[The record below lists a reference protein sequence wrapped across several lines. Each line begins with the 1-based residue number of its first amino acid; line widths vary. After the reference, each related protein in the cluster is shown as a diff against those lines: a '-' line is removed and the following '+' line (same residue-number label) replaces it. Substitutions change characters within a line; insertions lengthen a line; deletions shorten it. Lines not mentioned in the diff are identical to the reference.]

1 MVTDPVLYR
10 TEGNREGWGLGTVV
24 TGEEYAFKD
33 AGVLFSPI
41 AAVQEEHR
49 PMLPDSLVCIQDTLD
64 PDFYVYL
71 IFFNVSKYLKNNNN
85 SKSMV
90 VKNIHIRGLGIP
102 LLDSKGRQTLIT
114 KSSFLT

>member
-49 PMLPDSLVCIQDTLD
+49 PMLISGNPRV
-64 PDFYVYL
+64 
-71 IFFNVSKYLKNNNN
+71 N
-85 SKSMV
+85 SK
-90 VKNIHIRGLGIP
+90 
-102 LLDSKGRQTLIT
+102 RQR
-114 KSSFLT
+114 

>member
-49 PMLPDSLVCIQDTLD
+49 PMLPDSLTQDTLD
-64 PDFYVYL
+64 PGFYAHL
-71 IFFNVSKYLKNNNN
+71 PTF
-85 SKSMV
+85 
-90 VKNIHIRGLGIP
+90 
-102 LLDSKGRQTLIT
+102 
-114 KSSFLT
+114 